1 MPKLIITATFDVP
14 EDAMGQAEAFGR
26 IQDEVNELKK
36 AVAEEGGTF
45 ESRIIRPKP
54 AKATR
59 AEGGTDAP

>member
-14 EDAMGQAEAFGR
+14 EDAMGQAEVFHR
-26 IQDEVNELKK
+26 ISEEVNALKDTS
-36 AVAEEGGTF
+36 VQLGGTF

-54 AKATR
+54 AKAAR